1 MRLLLAIVI
10 AYFIGAVSFAWLVA
24 KSQGVDIFSVG
35 SGNAGFT
42 NVLRTM
48 GFKYA
53 SIVLAGDILKG
64 TLAAAIG
71 FKLAGEWGMLAA
83 SAMAIIGHTFSCFI
97 GFKGGKG
104 VATGAGVLLF
114 ISPPSFLICALA
126 LSSLAYFTGYMSVG
140 SLTAVILCPI
150 LLFVTGESPL
160 VVTVFTVCALFV
172 IWMHRTNIA
181 RLRNGTENKIRMRKR

>member
-1 MRLLLAIVI
+1 MRLALAIVI

-24 KSQGVDIFSVG
+24 KSQGVNIFKVG

-53 SIVLAGDILKG
+53 SIVLVGDILKG

-71 FKLAGEWGMLAA
+71 YKLAGEWGMLGA
-83 SAMAIIGHTFSCFI
+83 SAMAILGHTFSCFI

-114 ISPPSFLICALA
+114 ISPPAFLGCAITLA
-126 LSSLAYFTGYMSVG
+126 SLAYVTGYMSVG
-140 SLTAVILCPI
+140 SLAAAVLCPI
-150 LLFVTGESPL
+150 LLIATGESPL
-160 VVTVFTVCALFV
+160 VIGVFTVCALFV
-172 IWMHRTNIA
+172 IWMHRSNIA
-181 RLRNGTENKIRMRKR
+181 RLRNGTENKIRTGKR